1 MNLDTLFDKYRQH
14 PKLIELSSLV
24 SNQRSKVA
32 LKGLAGSARSFIAA
46 ALSDKRPDFHY
57 LFLLSDQ
64 EECQYLLDDL
74 SNLIHESRVMFYP
87 SPYKK
92 HRLLDGLD
100 NNHIQQRTEV
110 LNRLK
115 KPLVK
120 PHFIISYPEA
130 LVERVVSSE
139 FINKNTFHV
148 KIGDALDVDFVIDF
162 LVEYQF
168 ERVDFVYEPGT
179 FSIRGGIVDVFSYA
193 NEKPYR
199 IELFGDEVETIKQFD
214 PETQLSEKRLQSIT
228 ILPNFEGDEGDD
240 SRISFFK
247 FIPDNFVVWTDG
259 LSNAKSAIEDFHVRT
274 TKVSE
279 DTPKELLQVLQ
290 QHLEPTDAIISQL
303 EELRVI
309 EESKS
314 PLFKVDGRV
323 QFHFQPQP
331 VFNKRFELLA
341 DKLDENRNAGLSTYI
356 FSESK
361 KQLERIYAI
370 LEDIERPSD
379 FVAIY
384 KNLHQG
390 FVDND
395 SKIACFTE
403 HEIFNRFKNH
413 KARKTYNQEKAITLK
428 ELYQLQPG
436 DYIVHIDHGVGKFS
450 GLEKMDV
457 QGRTQE
463 AVRIVYKGGD
473 LLYVNIH
480 SLHKIA
486 RYIGQEGKEP
496 SFHKLGGQA
505 WGKMKAKTKSKVKD
519 IARDLI
525 KLYAARKSKPGFEFS
540 PDGYLQNELEA
551 SFIYEDTPDQAK
563 STAEVKADMEEAH
576 PMDRLICG
584 DVGFGKTEV
593 AIRAAFKAAVDGKQ
607 TAILVPT
614 TVLAL
619 QHFKTIRERLSD
631 FPVTVDYVNRFKST
645 KQIKETLT
653 RVAEGKVDIL
663 IGTHRILSK
672 DIKFKDLGLLIID
685 EEQKFGVAA
694 KEKLRA
700 LRVDVDTLTLT
711 ATPIPRTLQFSLMGS
726 RDLSTINTA
735 PPNRQPIDTRLHV
748 FNEEI
753 MGEAINYELARGGQV
768 FFVHNRIKDIYHFAD
783 KVEQLCPGAKV
794 AVAHGQMDGK
804 KLEEVMAAFVD
815 GFYDVLVSTSIIESG
830 LDISNANTMIVNSA
844 QNFGLSDL
852 YQMRGRVGRSN
863 KKAFCYL
870 FTPPKHMLTPVARK
884 RLAAIE
890 QHSDLGSGFQ
900 IAMRDLDIRGA
911 GNILGAEQSGFI
923 AELGVEMYQKIL
935 NEAMSELKESEFK
948 DLFKDEEVKTNKRE
962 CQIDTDMALLIPD
975 AYVTN
980 INERMNLY
988 REMNDLDSN
997 AAIDAYKDKLIDRF
1011 GPMPS
1016 ETENLVFTLRL
1027 KWLAEEM
1034 SVHKILLKTNKMFCY
1049 LPPESDT
1056 GFYQSAA
1063 FGKFLAYLQAYPKK
1077 VRLKQKEN
1085 SAQLVFDSIRS
1096 VQQAFECLETINSH
1110 QLA

>member
-1 MNLDTLFDKYRQH
+1 M
-14 PKLIELSSLV
+14 EMSSLV
-24 SNQRSKVA
+24 SNNGSKVA
-32 LKGLAGSARSFIAA
+32 IKGLAGSSRAMVAA
-46 ALSDKRPDFHY
+46 AFSDKRPEFHY
-57 LFLLSDQ
+57 LFIMSDH
-64 EECQYLLDDL
+64 EECQYLVDDL
-74 SNLIHESRVMFYP
+74 SNFIHESRVMFYP

-92 HRLLDGLD
+92 HRLLDALD

-120 PHFIISYPEA
+120 PHFIVTYPEA
-130 LVERVVSSE
+130 VVERVVSGE

-148 KIGDALDVDFVIDF
+148 KIGDQLDVDFVIDF

-193 NEKPYR
+193 NEKPFR

-228 ILPNFEGDEGDD
+228 ILPNFEGSDGDN
-240 SRISFFK
+240 SRVSFFE
-247 FIPDNFVVWTDG
+247 FLPDNFLVWADG
-259 LSNAKSAIEDFHVRT
+259 LTNAHAAIEDFHVRAS
-274 TKVSE
+274 KADE
-279 DTPKELLQVLQ
+279 ATPKELRQVLE
-290 QHLEPTDAIISQL
+290 HQL
-303 EELRVI
+303 ESTASIFEQLASLRII

-314 PLFKVDGRV
+314 PHFKADGRV

-341 DKLDENRNAGLSTYI
+341 DKLDENRNAGVSTYI

-370 LEDIERPSD
+370 LEDIERSTD
-379 FVAIY
+379 FIAIY
-384 KNLHQG
+384 KNLHKG
-390 FVDND
+390 FIDND
-395 SKIACFTE
+395 LKTACYTE

-450 GLEKMDV
+450 GLEKIDV
-457 QGRTQE
+457 HGTKQE

-496 SFHKLGGQA
+496 TFHKLGGQA
-505 WGKMKAKTKSKVKD
+505 WSKMKAKTKSKVKD

-525 KLYAARKSKPGFEFS
+525 KLYAARKSKSGFQFS

-563 STAEVKADMEEAH
+563 ATAEVKADMEQAH
-576 PMDRLICG
+576 PMDRLVCG

-619 QHFKTIRERLSD
+619 QHFKTIRDRLSD

-645 KQIKETLT
+645 KQIKETLAK
-653 RVAEGKVDIL
+653 VAEGKVDIL
-663 IGTHRILSK
+663 VGTHRILSK

-753 MGEAINYELARGGQV
+753 MGEAINYEVARGGQV
-768 FFVHNRIKDIYHFAD
+768 FFVHNRIKDIFHFAD
-783 KVEQLCPGAKV
+783 KIEQLCPGVKV

-804 KLEEVMAAFVD
+804 KLEEVMVAFVD

-830 LDISNANTMIVNSA
+830 LDISNANTMIVNGA

-863 KKAFCYL
+863 KKAYCYL
-870 FTPPKHMLTPVARK
+870 FTPPKHLLTDVARK

-890 QHSDLGSGFQ
+890 QHSDLGSGFH

-923 AELGVEMYQKIL
+923 AEIGVEMYQKIL

-948 DLFKDEEVKTNKRE
+948 DLFKDEEVKNVRRE

-988 REMNDLDSN
+988 REMNDLDSDE
-997 AAIDAYKDKLIDRF
+997 AIETYKDQLIDRF
-1011 GPMPS
+1011 GPMPE
-1016 ETENLVFTLRL
+1016 ETENLIFTLRL

-1034 SVHKILLKTNKMFCY
+1034 SVHKILLKKQKMFCY
-1049 LPPESDT
+1049 LPPETDT
-1056 GFYQSAA
+1056 TFYQSEV
-1063 FGKFLAYLQAYPKK
+1063 FGRFLAYLQAHPKK

-1085 SAQLVFDSIRS
+1085 IAQLVFDGIHT
-1096 VQQAFECLETINSH
+1096 VQQAFECLETINH
-1110 QLA
+1110 LQMA